1 MKLRALI
8 QGAAISA
15 AEPRN
20 PATVA
25 IVATVPPST
34 GPTVATVATLPE
46 PETWAALVRA
56 VAVPGVRWDLAADV
70 LASLMAADVVERALI
85 RGWHPFEL
93 IGVQRTRPHDHP
105 SRPA

>member
-1 MKLRALI
+1 MRLRALI
-8 QGAAISA
+8 QGAAIPT

-20 PATVA
+20 PAILA

-34 GPTVATVATLPE
+34 GPTVATVATVAALPE

-56 VAVPGVRWDLAADV
+56 VAVPGVRWDLAADA
-70 LASLMAADVVERALI
+70 LASLMAADVVELALI

-105 SRPA
+105 A

>member
-1 MKLRALI
+1 MSLRALI

-34 GPTVATVATLPE
+34 GPTVATVATVAALPE

-70 LASLMAADVVERALI
+70 FDL
-85 RGWHPFEL
+85 W
-93 IGVQRTRPHDHP
+93 
-105 SRPA
+105 RPA